1 VAHEEEEERGGP
13 EEVWRAKTRA
23 AVQML
28 LLCCRSGDRRS
39 FVRNKLPEACGTTLL
54 KGDEEDM
61 SYLKGEICLT

>member
-28 LLCCRSGDRRS
+28 LRGVGSENTFFLLYYQMASG
-39 FVRNKLPEACGTTLL
+39 ALL
-54 KGDEEDM
+54 NGHIVKEGDWV
-61 SYLKGEICLT
+61 GHVGG

>member
-28 LLCCRSGDRRS
+28 LCVVGSENTEFFLCDFFLVIPQGQ
-39 FVRNKLPEACGTTLL
+39 
-54 KGDEEDM
+54 
-61 SYLKGEICLT
+61 